1 MAPDENESARRALLG
16 FAAMADDDGQILT
29 ARLNSNAAAVG
40 GIVERAI
47 IRQLRLDRRQ
57 QKSDEVMPG
66 ANNPDPGAEGHIGA
80 AHEHAAPARAQAD
93 PARLDSRAEKGP
105 PQELHRRVK
114 RLKDDRDLRAP
125 ASQPRIESAPPET
138 EHGWSGAAGG
148 CANGAGDLVHVSSGD
163 SVGRWS
169 LLSSNVGEV
178 KLSRAKPEE
187 REQFKAFDE
196 AEWAVLNRPGAL
208 RVLSLAEPQH
218 AAKTKPDR
226 APSSRMARRWKG
238 QGGAFSAERAR
249 SRWRARGL
257 HDPDTEKLIAY
268 PPSPQPESA
277 PIFAAALHCIAT
289 WSRPRN
295 RAQGGGARA
304 GRRALGV
311 ARHSRAFLLD
321 LGFRDLLLEP
331 CYWSKREEGQLVAQV
346 LIEVDDLLL
355 DSLGSHEKWLH
366 GSLQGRFAF
375 GKWGG
380 NEVAF
385 ACRRAR
391 EERPRTASVSIRRS
405 TSRSSRQRRL
415 IAAAEPRDKSIVT
428 GRVLANSLSGVSWI
442 ALESRR
448 EILGAAIMFASS
460 LNHATTQDV
469 LLRKEVLQLARDTA
483 AQCFMIWKC
492 DLSLVAAMTAS
503 DAVGIGTEGPAERM
517 QSHCFAVPA
526 LARALQSER
535 AGIARAPAPVVPRA
549 GPRRARRAG
558 PRARGALP
566 RGLRRRGGAMAA
578 AQVAHGHGLSVA
590 PAAGGDAPDCEV
602 KRVLALADD
611 YAFKVVQHYSTY
623 GELSS
628 AGEACFQALA
638 DTVGR
643 IPPALA
649 GECVRVHLAGF
660 TSQVIDRLRA
670 EPCRPLIGAALEWAS
685 GVQRQARGAGLH
697 RDALGSGGW
706 LARLRQVRDTARP
719 PDEPVL
725 AGHESVHA
733 IDRVVE
739 VAKQVTCRSPR
750 RMGGGAMRGAQVLRG
765 QR

>member
-1 MAPDENESARRALLG
+1 MAVVSQAVS
-16 FAAMADDDGQILT
+16 DD
-29 ARLNSNAAAVG
+29 
-40 GIVERAI
+40 
-47 IRQLRLDRRQ
+47 
-57 QKSDEVMPG
+57 
-66 ANNPDPGAEGHIGA
+66 
-80 AHEHAAPARAQAD
+80 
-93 PARLDSRAEKGP
+93 
-105 PQELHRRVK
+105 
-114 RLKDDRDLRAP
+114 
-125 ASQPRIESAPPET
+125 
-138 EHGWSGAAGG
+138 GAAGG

-289 WSRPRN
+289 APSQSRPLKRSGDPIYAARRDGLAGAHVPEG
-295 RAQGGGARA
+295 RAIE
-304 GRRALGV
+304 LK
-311 ARHSRAFLLD
+311 
-321 LGFRDLLLEP
+321 P

-380 NEVAF
+380 N
-385 ACRRAR
+385 
-391 EERPRTASVSIRRS
+391 
-405 TSRSSRQRRL
+405 
-415 IAAAEPRDKSIVT
+415 
-428 GRVLANSLSGVSWI
+428 
-442 ALESRR
+442 

-503 DAVGIGTEGPAERM
+503 DAVGIGTEGPA
-517 QSHCFAVPA
+517 
-526 LARALQSER
+526 LQSER
-535 AGIARAPAPVVPRA
+535 AGIARGPAARLPRSSGAAAVGGHVAAEAPPT
-549 GPRRARRAG
+549 
-558 PRARGALP
+558 GALGQTGSTG
-566 RGLRRRGGAMAA
+566 R
-578 AQVAHGHGLSVA
+578 Q
-590 PAAGGDAPDCEV
+590 DCEV

-739 VAKQVTCRSPR
+739 VAKQVSMQLPNILEPFKPPEPAAVEAVDVLDGDSPQDNGSVSQPSQD
-750 RMGGGAMRGAQVLRG
+750 GGRGHARGASASGTTITVDR
-765 QR
+765 

>member
-1 MAPDENESARRALLG
+1 
-16 FAAMADDDGQILT
+16 
-29 ARLNSNAAAVG
+29 
-40 GIVERAI
+40 
-47 IRQLRLDRRQ
+47 
-57 QKSDEVMPG
+57 
-66 ANNPDPGAEGHIGA
+66 
-80 AHEHAAPARAQAD
+80 
-93 PARLDSRAEKGP
+93 
-105 PQELHRRVK
+105 
-114 RLKDDRDLRAP
+114 
-125 ASQPRIESAPPET
+125 

-380 NEVAF
+380 NE
-385 ACRRAR
+385 
-391 EERPRTASVSIRRS
+391 
-405 TSRSSRQRRL
+405 
-415 IAAAEPRDKSIVT
+415 
-428 GRVLANSLSGVSWI
+428 
-442 ALESRR
+442 
-448 EILGAAIMFASS
+448 
-460 LNHATTQDV
+460 
-469 LLRKEVLQLARDTA
+469 
-483 AQCFMIWKC
+483 
-492 DLSLVAAMTAS
+492 
-503 DAVGIGTEGPAERM
+503 
-517 QSHCFAVPA
+517 
-526 LARALQSER
+526 
-535 AGIARAPAPVVPRA
+535 
-549 GPRRARRAG
+549 
-558 PRARGALP
+558 
-566 RGLRRRGGAMAA
+566 
-578 AQVAHGHGLSVA
+578 
-590 PAAGGDAPDCEV
+590 
-602 KRVLALADD
+602 
-611 YAFKVVQHYSTY
+611 
-623 GELSS
+623 
-628 AGEACFQALA
+628 
-638 DTVGR
+638 
-643 IPPALA
+643 
-649 GECVRVHLAGF
+649 
-660 TSQVIDRLRA
+660 
-670 EPCRPLIGAALEWAS
+670 
-685 GVQRQARGAGLH
+685 
-697 RDALGSGGW
+697 
-706 LARLRQVRDTARP
+706 
-719 PDEPVL
+719 
-725 AGHESVHA
+725 
-733 IDRVVE
+733 
-739 VAKQVTCRSPR
+739 
-750 RMGGGAMRGAQVLRG
+750 
-765 QR
+765 